1 MKKKIIFALICII
14 GMVSVVKAQ
23 VYSVKGRLLS
33 DENIV
38 DYAYT
43 ILQKQNFTFVPGG
56 ISDKNARFHIDGIT
70 DGDYRLVISCIGYHD
85 KKINIKI
92 SGRIL
97 DLGDIEIYFMIGI
110 FAAFLINYIN
120 E

>member
-43 ILQKQNFTFVPGG
+43 ILQKQNFTFVSGG
-56 ISDKNARFHIDGIT
+56 ISEKNARFRIGGIT
-70 DGDYRLVISCIGYHD
+70 DGDYRLIISCIGSHD
-85 KKINIKI
+85 KKINIKM

-110 FAAFLINYIN
+110 FAAFLIIYIN

>member
-1 MKKKIIFALICII
+1 MKKKIIFVLVCLIC
-14 GMVSVVKAQ
+14 MVLVVRAQ
-23 VYSVKGRLLS
+23 VSSVKGRLVS
-33 DENIV
+33 GKTIV
-38 DYAYT
+38 DCANT
-43 ILQKQNFTFVPGG
+43 ILQKQNFTFVSGG
-56 ISDKNARFHIDGIT
+56 ISEKNARFRIGGIT
-70 DGDYRLVISCIGYHD
+70 DGDYRLIISCIGSHD
-85 KKINIKI
+85 KKINIKM